1 MELLGV
7 GCILISFITLIY
19 GLMSR
24 NGHRQYDPIDGPQ
37 YGGMSIRPPSTRQT
51 QTHVQSPSGQGYH
64 YQGGRGASILFGLY
78 YQH

>member
-1 MELLGV
+1 
-7 GCILISFITLIY
+7 
-19 GLMSR
+19 MSR

-64 YQGGRGASILFGLY
+64 YQGGRGGIDIIWFILPTLIIFTLVVLMSGL
-78 YQH
+78 